1 MGDYSPI
8 FFVEASRLVNCGDIF
23 NAVMI
28 SSCQCCLIYQRLKDY
43 FVEKLTMDL
52 VYTCATVW
60 TGRRVRDGTLKMLL
74 LFWALSLHYKM

>member
-28 SSCQCCLIYQRLKDY
+28 SPCQCCLIYQRLKDY

-52 VYTCATVW
+52 VCKADFI
-60 TGRRVRDGTLKMLL
+60 RVRLCGLVGK
-74 LFWALSLHYKM
+74 